1 MIHVQQEFYKFR
13 GLACKVLVEYFKNI
27 PQKPRDCGST
37 ESVGGL
43 ERRDKKWHQSIAF
56 PDFQFDH
63 LPFRWPS
70 LHKARHGKMASA
82 SGLGFRQQNRCL
94 PLRRI
99 PFFAASLRRYKHDS
113 SPSAK
118 LFEDAKREEHE
129 EKQAIERRQ
138 QTTNA
143 LLTRQA
149 DRNWDGEEPIADA
162 VLRMLVDKYK
172 PLRSGTILSADE
184 KLSKAAPTVRTG
196 DIPSSSS
203 PSSLESTREES
214 FTALNRPLAYPKVD
228 LSKPLKDQPLLPAVE
243 GHRPWHTNFTAPSHA
258 TASIRLGNLK
268 PVKPGSS
275 PVLDEKAK
283 KLEKENKRFQTAFRL
298 EGAKESVLEHRL
310 GVGRQR
316 RVQANPLTMKG
327 WANLVEQRIEV
338 RSAYV
343 S

>member
-1 MIHVQQEFYKFR
+1 MQSSSRILQQHPPKTKR
-13 GLACKVLVEYFKNI
+13 LRKHRKRWWKN
-27 PQKPRDCGST
+27 
-37 ESVGGL
+37 E
-43 ERRDKKWHQSIAF
+43 ESIAF

-82 SGLGFRQQNRCL
+82 SGLGFRQQSRCL

-99 PFFAASLRRYKHDS
+99 PFSAASLRRYKYDNSAS
-113 SPSAK
+113 SK

-138 QTTNA
+138 RTVNA

-149 DRNWDGEEPIADA
+149 DRNWDGEEPIADG

-172 PLRSGTILSADE
+172 PLRSGTIVSADE

-283 KLEKENKRFQTAFRL
+283 KLEKENKKRFQTAFRL